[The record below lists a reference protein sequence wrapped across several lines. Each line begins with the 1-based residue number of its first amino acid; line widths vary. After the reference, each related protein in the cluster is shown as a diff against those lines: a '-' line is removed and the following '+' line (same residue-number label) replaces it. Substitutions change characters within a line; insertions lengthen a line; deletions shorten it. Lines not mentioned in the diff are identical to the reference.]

1 MINSLTS
8 LRFFFAFAVFLS
20 HLTFVSTELHW
31 YNWLKNFVFF
41 EGYLGVGFFF
51 ILSGFVL
58 ALNYQNKI
66 NKPHEFS
73 IKNFYI
79 NRFARIYPLHF
90 LTFFLML
97 PFVFHQNLWD
107 PLVAFFNF
115 FLLQSYIPIQEFY
128 FSINNPSWSISTEF
142 FFYLAFPF
150 LVSLLHRFPI
160 SRFLPLLAI
169 PIIIFI
175 EPHIDLDY
183 EKGIFYIHPLVRTID
198 FFIGIILYNQYRRFN
213 YLLKN
218 ISFRQGSLLEISA
231 SFVLIIFFSLHE
243 FVPRMFRYG
252 IYYWLPMSLIIV
264 FFSVE
269 KGILSRILQHRML
282 IYLGE
287 ISFSFYMLHMIIIKY
302 GNLWFPELN
311 DFVKIGLYLIVS
323 LGLSILTFE
332 YFEKPINRWIKN
344 KYRNYSQQNQ

>member
-1 MINSLTS
+1 M
-8 LRFFFAFAVFLS
+8 
-20 HLTFVSTELHW
+20 
-31 YNWLKNFVFF
+31 
-41 EGYLGVGFFF
+41 
-51 ILSGFVL
+51 
-58 ALNYQNKI
+58 
-66 NKPHEFS
+66 
-73 IKNFYI
+73 
-79 NRFARIYPLHF
+79 
-90 LTFFLML
+90 
-97 PFVFHQNLWD
+97 
-107 PLVAFFNF
+107 
-115 FLLQSYIPIQEFY
+115 
-128 FSINNPSWSISTEF
+128 
-142 FFYLAFPF
+142 
-150 LVSLLHRFPI
+150 HRFPI

-231 SFVLIIFFSLHE
+231 FFVLIIFFSLHE